1 MTPAVIAMDTP
12 ELPIYEINSA
22 DLKGISKFTSI
33 PGSGKNDPWR
43 PK

>member
-1 MTPAVIAMDTP
+1 MTPAVIAMDTS

-33 PGSGKNDPWR
+33 PWEREKRSMAA
-43 PK
+43 